1 MFGKER
7 VEMLEVFPIEMSAVF
22 VKDPELEIDILPAEL
37 TSVLESPV
45 EVLVGSVKRSEL
57 RFVIKLVSSGMVI
70 SCSIEVRG
78 KVFCASVCAGLDI
91 GIDVESAV
99 CQLLCGVIIT
109 VVILDGIESTRT
121 VPWVCAPGLLVS
133 ILFLWFVE
141 GM

>member
-7 VEMLEVFPIEMSAVF
+7 VEMLEVFPIDMSAVF
-22 VKDPELEIDILPAEL
+22 VKDPELEIDILSAEL

-78 KVFCASVCAGLDI
+78 KVF
-91 GIDVESAV
+91 
-99 CQLLCGVIIT
+99 
-109 VVILDGIESTRT
+109 
-121 VPWVCAPGLLVS
+121 
-133 ILFLWFVE
+133 
-141 GM
+141 